1 MTKLTS
7 ATVALMI
14 TLLTGCAGPESVDGT
29 TQVGQ
34 VQGVYV
40 ERFRGVFVDRQVAG
54 DRGGATAWAYVTF
67 TPPLADGRTFV
78 TGELPGELDVE
89 PGDLVRLRFG
99 HDASIAG
106 TPFPGHASVIAL
118 VAKHDTQA
126 AREHDLHAQRSIQGQ
141 RSASGAGLLSS
152 LPSE

>member
-7 ATVALMI
+7 ATVALTI
-14 TLLTGCAGPESVDGT
+14 ALLTGCAGPESVDGT

-40 ERFRGVFVDRQVAG
+40 ERFRGVFVERQVAG
-54 DRGGATAWAYVTF
+54 DRGGAAAWAYVTF

-78 TGELPGELDVE
+78 TGEVPGELDVE

-99 HDASIAG
+99 HDSGSAG
-106 TPFPGHASVIAL
+106 APLPDHANVIAL
-118 VAKHDTQA
+118 VAKHNTQA
-126 AREHDLHAQRSIQGQ
+126 ARDQALYTQRPTPGE
-141 RSASGAGLLSS
+141 RSAGNTGLLSF
-152 LPSE
+152 LPVE